1 MGTEL
6 AEECGWL
13 VYRLFVDTVGWT
25 TELGLG
31 LGMGK
36 RNNNNKKRA
45 LSLSHLVLWRRF
57 GSDFENVTHQTN
69 QRKDKRVDDIPVM

>member
-31 LGMGK
+31 LGTGK
-36 RNNNNKKRA
+36 HNNNNKKKA
-45 LSLSHLVLWRRF
+45 LSLSHLV
-57 GSDFENVTHQTN
+57 
-69 QRKDKRVDDIPVM
+69 